1 MFVIYVLVFI
11 FFFVYLMNYFMNLFV
26 RLGISILILKV
37 EYIKFIK
44 YKFIVFFFLKKRF
57 FICYE
62 LNYIIIKELYL
73 LLNFKNFIIL
83 GI

>member
-44 YKFIVFFFLKKRF
+44 YKLIVFFFKKRF

>member
-37 EYIKFIK
+37 DYIRFIKYIK
-44 YKFIVFFFLKKRF
+44 YKFLVFFLKRKSF
-57 FICYE
+57 LFVM
-62 LNYIIIKELYL
+62 N
-73 LLNFKNFIIL
+73 
-83 GI
+83 

>member
-26 RLGISILILKV
+26 RLSISILILKV

-44 YKFIVFFFLKKRF
+44 YKFIVFFF
-57 FICYE
+57 
-62 LNYIIIKELYL
+62 KEKV
-73 LLNFKNFIIL
+73 F
-83 GI
+83 

>member
-26 RLGISILILKV
+26 RLDISILILKV

-44 YKFIVFFFLKKRF
+44 YKFIVFFFERKGFLF
-57 FICYE
+57 VM
-62 LNYIIIKELYL
+62 N
-73 LLNFKNFIIL
+73 
-83 GI
+83 